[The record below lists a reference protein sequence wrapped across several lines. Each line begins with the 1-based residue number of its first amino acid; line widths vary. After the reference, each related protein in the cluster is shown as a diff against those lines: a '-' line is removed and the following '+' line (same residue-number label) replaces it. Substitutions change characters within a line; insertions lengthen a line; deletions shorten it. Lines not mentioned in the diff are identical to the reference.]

1 VKTLCSLLLSAGS
14 AFAADVQVHFAEG
27 NLPPAIAQ
35 SAKAQVSWM
44 FARIG
49 VRIQWRGTPAGSPL
63 VRIEVSVG
71 AAPQFHPGA
80 LAYAR
85 PFETGVRT
93 IVVFYDRIVFAA
105 ARWPG
110 FEHRLLAH
118 VLAHE
123 IGHVLSGTDAHSE
136 AGVMKAH
143 WTPADYAKMAT
154 APLPFTDAVIPAAGR
169 P

>member
-1 VKTLCSLLLSAGS
+1 MKTLCALLLLAGS
-14 AFAADVQVHFAEG
+14 AFSADVQIHFAEG

-35 SAKAQVSWM
+35 SAKAQASWM

-49 VRIQWRGTPAGSPL
+49 VRIQWRATPAGSPL
-63 VRIEVSVG
+63 VRIEVS
-71 AAPQFHPGA
+71 ARTAPDFHPGA

-93 IVVFYDRIVFAA
+93 IVVFYDRIMFAA

-123 IGHVLSGTDAHSE
+123 IGHVLSGTNAHSE
-136 AGVMKAH
+136 DGVMKAH
-143 WTPADYAKMAT
+143 WTVGDYEKMAK
-154 APLPFTDAVIPAAGR
+154 APLPFSAPLL
-169 P
+169 